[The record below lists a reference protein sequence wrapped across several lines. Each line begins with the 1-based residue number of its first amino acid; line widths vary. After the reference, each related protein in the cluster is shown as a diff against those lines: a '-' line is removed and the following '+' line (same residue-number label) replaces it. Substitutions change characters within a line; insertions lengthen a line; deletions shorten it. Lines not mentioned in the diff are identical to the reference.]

1 MPANVVLA
9 MSVAHV
15 TAMLFP
21 GIILPSNAV
30 QFVEMALLDSMNN
43 VMMAIQLQEMDVLH
57 LVQYK
62 YSTPA

>member
-9 MSVAHV
+9 MSVAHAM
-15 TAMLFP
+15 AMLFP